1 MDNNSELK
9 QIRQLIYRY
18 LRAWKWFA
26 LSVFAVMFIAVAYV
40 YLRQPVYTTHASILV
55 KSEDEAGAGGGMSAL
70 KTLSFGFPGSMEVED
85 ELLVIS
91 SNSMI
96 RRVIMDLDL
105 HTVYEQ
111 VKFGI
116 KKTEL
121 YDDRAISLNI
131 PESIIDTL
139 SIGLQFDVFIGKDG
153 LVSVSGKNSKGK
165 DIVDIKDARFPVQ
178 ISSDYGVFSLTEED
192 TKEKG
197 NSLTYEVKVI
207 PVNVATLFYS
217 DQLSIYVANKKSNVL
232 NMDLSGTC
240 KSKQVKTLNKL
251 IEIYNKEALSDKNL
265 VYANT
270 AEFIGKRLVILSGE
284 LEEAEHAVETYKK
297 SRDVFNMESESAALL
312 ELQNQLEPKFIEVQ
326 SQLFFVNEIISRLEA
341 GNEFELL
348 PSSIGISD
356 ESAQSSLTDY
366 NNAILERLKLLETS
380 TKENPSLKILE
391 SRILATKANVMVTL
405 ANLKTRLELL
415 NSEFVSRQNLFK
427 NRLKSAPT
435 IEKEYLNIKRN
446 QLIKE
451 KLVVFLLEKQEENAL
466 TLAVTAP
473 KAKVIDYAYNSVYP
487 TSAKAIIIFAVAFL
501 FGLIIPVV
509 LIYLKD
515 LFKDSYSTRSEL
527 ESLLG
532 SKLLGEIYTN
542 TTGENIVVR
551 KGLVSP
557 VVELF
562 RSLRNN
568 IDFILKNNSDKVLMV
583 TSTMSGEGKTFVSI
597 NTAMSMSLTGKKVVL
612 VGMDLRNPRLFDYMH
627 ITSQNIGV
635 SSYLSDKNIRI
646 EDIIHKDFEGL
657 GLDVIVA
664 GPIPPNPGELLLEQ
678 RLDDMIAYLRE
689 HYDYVVLDTAPVGVI
704 SDSYS
709 FKRFTDMTLYVTR
722 ANYTPLSSVDLINT
736 IKAEGS
742 LNKVYAVINGTD
754 SRVSHQGYGYGYGY
768 GGRK

>member
-1 MDNNSELK
+1 MENNSELK
-9 QIRQLIYRY
+9 QIKQL
-18 LRAWKWFA
+18 LFKFLMAWKWFV
-26 LSVFAVMFIAVAYV
+26 LSIFAVMFIAVAYV

-55 KSEDEAGAGGGMSAL
+55 KSEDDAGAAGGMSAL

-105 HTVYEQ
+105 YTVYESI
-111 VKFGI
+111 KFGL
-116 KKTEL
+116 KKKQL

-131 PESIIDTL
+131 PKSIIDTL
-139 SIGLQFDVFIGKDG
+139 SIGLKFDVRVDREGM
-153 LVSVSGKNSKGK
+153 VSVSGENTKGK
-165 DIVDIKDARFPVQ
+165 DVFEIKDATFPVQ
-178 ISSDYGVFSLTEED
+178 ISTEYGVFSLTQENTVD
-192 TKEKG
+192 KG
-197 NSLTYEVKVI
+197 KSLRYEIKVT
-207 PVNVATLFYS
+207 PVNEAAVYYS
-217 DQLSIYVANKKSNVL
+217 DELSIYVASKKANVI
-232 NMDLSGTC
+232 NMNLSGTC
-240 KSKQVKTLNKL
+240 KGKQVKVLNKL
-251 IEIYNKEALSDKNL
+251 IEIYNKEALLDKNL

-270 AEFIGKRLVILSGE
+270 AEFIDNRLAILSGE
-284 LEEAEHAVETYKK
+284 LEQAEHAVEDYKK

-326 SQLFFVNEIISRLEA
+326 SQLFFVNEIISRLKA
-341 GNEFELL
+341 GDEFELL

-356 ESAQSSLTDY
+356 ESALSSLTDY

-391 SRILATKANVMVTL
+391 SRIQATKANVMVTL

-415 NSEFVSRQNLFK
+415 SSEFVSRQNLFK

-451 KLVVFLLEKQEENAL
+451 KLVVFLMEKQEENAL

-473 KAKVIDYAYNSVYP
+473 KAKVIDYAYNSVRP
-487 TSAKAIIIFAVAFL
+487 TSTKAIIILAVAFL
-501 FGLIIPVV
+501 IGFIIPIVV
-509 LIYLKD
+509 IYLKE
-515 LFKDSYSTRSEL
+515 LFKDSYSSRSEL
-527 ESLLG
+527 EDLLG

-542 TTGENIVVR
+542 STSENIVVK

-568 IDFILKNNSDKVLMV
+568 IDFILKSNSGKVLMV

-612 VGMDLRNPRLFDYMH
+612 VGLDLRNPRLFDYMQV
-627 ITSQNIGV
+627 TTQNIGV
-635 SSYLSDKNIRI
+635 STYLSDVNTRI
-646 EDIIHKDFEGL
+646 EDVLISDFEGL
-657 GLDVIVA
+657 GLDVILA

-722 ANYTPLSSVDLINT
+722 ANYSPLSSVDLINT
-736 IKAEGS
+736 IKAESS
-742 LNKVYAVINGTD
+742 LNKVYVVINGTD
-754 SRVSHQGYGYGYGY
+754 SRVSQQGYGYGYGY
-768 GGRK
+768 GGHK